1 MNGATS
7 GLSGGQDAAPGAN
20 VLTFSVAGQV
30 YGIGISDVREI
41 IEYGAV
47 TRVPMV
53 GRQIRGV
60 LNLRG
65 RIVPVIDLAE
75 RLELPGGAEAGRRAC
90 VVVVNARAGDEV
102 MELGLA
108 VDGVNKVL
116 PLDAGQMRAAPSF
129 GTAIRDDFIVSM
141 ARVEEGYV
149 VILDQAR
156 VLCIDELAETAA

>member
-1 MNGATS
+1 MSGALA
-7 GLSGGQDAAPGAN
+7 GPEQALGAN
-20 VLTFSVAGQV
+20 VLTFSVAGHL

-41 IEYGAV
+41 IEYGTV

-75 RLELPGGAEAGRRAC
+75 RLALPGGDRVGRRAC
-90 VVVVNARAGDEV
+90 VVVVNARVGDEV
-102 MELGLA
+102 VELGLA

-116 PLDAGQMRAAPSF
+116 PIEPEQMRAAPSF
-129 GTAIRDDFIVSM
+129 GTMIRDDFIVSM
-141 ARVEEGYV
+141 AKVGEEFI
-149 VILDQAR
+149 VILDQST
-156 VLCIDELAETAA
+156 VLCIDELAEIAA

>member
-1 MNGATS
+1 MNEALAGPEPA
-7 GLSGGQDAAPGAN
+7 LGAN
-20 VLTFSVAGQV
+20 VLTFSVAGHL

-41 IEYGAV
+41 IEYGMV

-75 RLELPGGAEAGRRAC
+75 RLALPAGGGPGRRAC
-90 VVVVNARAGDEV
+90 VVVVNARGGDETV
-102 MELGLA
+102 ELGLA

-116 PLDAGQMRAAPSF
+116 PIDPEQMRAAPSF
-129 GTAIRDDFIVSM
+129 GATIRDDFIVSM
-141 ARVEEGYV
+141 AKVDDEFI
-149 VILDQAR
+149 VILDQGR
-156 VLCIDELAETAA
+156 VLCIDELAEIAA